1 MTSFFI
7 LGHDISFTFWH
18 SDTSLEP
25 LSSRYSDLFLFTF
38 FFFATSFLKC
48 FLSDFLVAF
57 LAGLEPL
64 RFVDLWSFAWSD
76 FGRRLSLLER
86 SLRDFFTFSITSY
99 SLGRYS
105 KSMSPVSLSARTNL
119 ILIGCPTRKTL

>member
-1 MTSFFI
+1 DLMFF
-7 LGHDISFTFWH
+7 
-18 SDTSLEP
+18 SLFYLVNYFYICYLP
-25 LSSRYSDLFLFTF
+25 
-38 FFFATSFLKC
+38 
-48 FLSDFLVAF
+48 DFLDAF

-64 RFVDLWSFAWSD
+64 RCLDLWSFAWSD

-86 SLRDFFTFSITSY
+86 SLLDFFTFSITSY

-119 ILIGCPTRKTL
+119 ILIGCPTRKTLPDFSPCSVMVRSL